1 MAVEV
6 FMREMVLRKFNTN
19 AKLSTLKPVLERV
32 DSLRLVYTSDFRA
45 QFRSKLVRSSEYNYF
60 YILENGLV

>member
-6 FMREMVLRKFNTN
+6 FMRETVLRIFNTN

-32 DSLRLVYTSDFRA
+32 DILRLVSMSDFRA
-45 QFRSKLVRSSEYNYF
+45 RFRSKLVRSSEYNYF

>member
-1 MAVEV
+1 VAVVV
-6 FMREMVLRKFNTN
+6 FMRETVLRKFNAN

-32 DSLRLVYTSDFRA
+32 DSLRLVYTSVFRA
-45 QFRSKLVRSSEYNYF
+45 RFCSKLVHSSEYNYF